1 MAMLGNA
8 FFDDTEA
15 QDDAEL
21 CRLCREGDQS
31 AFALLAS
38 RYYLLL
44 KKSAA
49 KYSESADDSEDLFQE
64 GLIALHDA
72 AMTYR
77 QDAGAAFYTYAGVC
91 IRNRMISAL
100 RHQRTVRNRS
110 IAAGS
115 IDEADGVPSSPE
127 SDPLNAVIMS
137 EELRS
142 FYEFLRNR
150 LSSSE
155 GRVLDLY
162 LEGLSYDEIAERLG
176 TTRKS
181 CDNAMQRVRKKL
193 RGLKR

>member
-8 FFDDTEA
+8 FFDDTEV

-91 IRNRMISAL
+91 I
-100 RHQRTVRNRS
+100 RNRS